1 MRAKT
6 LREFRI
12 YNVWPR
18 EQARATGMKQEG
30 RVHLKAPTVRPRV
43 STHGRAL
50 SAVTRGQE
58 AAGLKLQ
65 NDKHRSHFQR
75 ERMCGRRGSGGK
87 VGQDRSADWDRHICL
102 PCVRQRA
109 SENLLDGTGSSARR

>member
-6 LREFRI
+6 LWEFRI

-30 RVHLKAPTVRPRV
+30 RVHLKAPTMRPRV

-50 SAVTRGQE
+50 SAFPCGQE

-65 NDKHRSHFQR
+65 NDKHKSHFQR
-75 ERMCGRRGSGGK
+75 ERMDS
-87 VGQDRSADWDRHICL
+87 
-102 PCVRQRA
+102 
-109 SENLLDGTGSSARR
+109 